1 MAELIS
7 IREFARREDCNDK
20 LVRRAIANGFLALSE
35 GKTLDAALVGSPWR
49 KRNRDRADTSGSADT
64 ELAGGADSQAVS
76 APAAPAADAPR
87 GDDETGEDGAA
98 GGIPKLAES
107 EARRAHYLALQRE
120 DEYRQRRGELI
131 ELSTAKQVL
140 FDEFRAARDAWLAWP
155 GNNAALIAAKLGVEP
170 GPVLDVLTLY
180 VRKQIDA
187 LAEPTGREFQG

>member
-7 IREFARREDCNDK
+7 LREFARREDCNDK

-64 ELAGGADSQAVS
+64 DQAAGADSAVVS

-87 GDDETGEDGAA
+87 ADDETADEGA

-140 FDEFRAARDAWLAWP
+140 FDEFRASRDAWLAWP
-155 GNNAALIAAKLGVEP
+155 GNCAALIAATLGVEP
-170 GPVLDVLTLY
+170 GPVLEALTVH